1 MPDGCTSATDPL
13 ANVQCSA
20 SGHAQ
25 CPEME
30 GVQWCQGT
38 ITSAKLFA
46 NAARAIGPSALS
58 KCNTSQG
65 AAKRRGAWKRR
76 GMEEEVEDGVGGS
89 TLL

>member
-46 NAARAIGPSALS
+46 NAARASGPSALS
-58 KCNTSQG
+58 KCNTSQR
-65 AAKRRGAWKRR
+65 AAKRRCL
-76 GMEEEVEDGVGGS
+76 EEEGDGGEVEDGVGGS